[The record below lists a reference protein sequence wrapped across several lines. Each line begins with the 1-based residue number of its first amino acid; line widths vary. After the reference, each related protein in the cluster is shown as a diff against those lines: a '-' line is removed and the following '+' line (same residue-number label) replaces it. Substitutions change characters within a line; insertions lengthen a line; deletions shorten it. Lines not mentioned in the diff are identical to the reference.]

1 MTTFSLKIFAAD
13 KVFYQGLCSSLVVP
27 TVDGQYGIQARH
39 ENMII
44 AVDIGIAKFT
54 DGDGKRQSAVL
65 SEGICKVERG
75 EVVIMVETAE
85 RPEEIDLVMAE
96 REAEEAREAMR
107 GRDNMS
113 DVKRAKAKMARAAS
127 RLRAK
132 GDAEID

>member
-1 MTTFSLKIFAAD
+1 MNTFSLKIFAAD

-39 ENMII
+39 ENTII
-44 AVDIGIAKFT
+44 AVDIGIAAFT
-54 DGDGKRQSAVL
+54 DGNGKRQSAVL
-65 SEGICKVERG
+65 SEGICKVEDN

-85 RPEEIDLVMAE
+85 RPEEIDRVVAE
-96 REAEEAREAMR
+96 REAAEALEALR

-132 GDAEID
+132 GGHEID